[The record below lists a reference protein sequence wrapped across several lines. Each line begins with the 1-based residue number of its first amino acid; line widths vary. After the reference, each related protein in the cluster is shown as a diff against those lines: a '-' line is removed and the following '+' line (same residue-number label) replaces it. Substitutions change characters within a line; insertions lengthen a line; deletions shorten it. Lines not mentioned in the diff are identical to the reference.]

1 MTSSAAT
8 MVARNFLVLA
18 ATYASAA
25 IAAPAPSV
33 GPPTVRLDDGTFT
46 GVSYGIS
53 DAFLGIKFA
62 EAP

>member
-1 MTSSAAT
+1 

-46 GVSYGIS
+46 GVSYVIS

>member
-1 MTSSAAT
+1 MSSSGT
-8 MVARNFLVLA
+8 MLACNFLVFA
-18 ATYASAA
+18 ATCAA
-25 IAAPAPSV
+25 AVIAVSAPAV

-46 GVSYGIS
+46 GVSYGMS